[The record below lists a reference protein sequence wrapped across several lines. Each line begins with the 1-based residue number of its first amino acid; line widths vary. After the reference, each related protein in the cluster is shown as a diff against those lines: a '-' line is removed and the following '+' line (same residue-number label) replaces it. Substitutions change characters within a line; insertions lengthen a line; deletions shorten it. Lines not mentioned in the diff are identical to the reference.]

1 MYFVIKITN
10 YKGIQMKRTLSI
22 LCLLLAAVM
31 VFVSCG
37 EDPFF
42 YNVEFDSDG
51 GSKVETQTVKSG
63 EKAKK
68 PETPVK
74 EGYNFVDWYDG
85 ESVFDFDTE
94 ITKDYKLTAKWTSA
108 KPTYTV
114 TFDANGAAD
123 TVPAQ
128 TVEEGGKATKPDDP
142 TRSGYELVQWN
153 KADGTKFDFDK
164 DTVTGNITLTAVWE
178 KVYTVGQ
185 AGPAGG
191 TVIYDVDKDNA
202 TGNADGLVSSECGW
216 RYLELAPAD
225 ADTGAWKMDNL
236 GSGITTT
243 DGIGCGEAN
252 TKSLLDSVTESA
264 TGNSWSKIVKAYK
277 VEVDGTSYTG
287 WYLPSEAEFRI
298 AASYFDIGDNNYWTS
313 KYISENTVSLYNGY
327 AKNFYN
333 QSPKNNACR
342 IRLMRKF

>member
-1 MYFVIKITN
+1 
-10 YKGIQMKRTLSI
+10 MKRTLSI

-31 VFVSCG
+31 VLVSCG

-74 EGYNFVDWYDG
+74 DGYNFVDWYDG

-94 ITKDYKLTAKWTSA
+94 ITKDYKLKAKWVSA

-114 TFDANGAAD
+114 TFDVNGATG
-123 TVPAQ
+123 TVPTQ
-128 TVEEGGKATKPDDP
+128 TVEEGGKATKPEDP
-142 TRSGYELVQWN
+142 EKTGYYLVQWN
-153 KADGTKFDFDK
+153 RADGTKFDFNS
-164 DTVTGNITLTAVWE
+164 DTVTENITLTAVWQ

-202 TGNADGLVSSECGW
+202 TGNADGLISSECGW
-216 RYLELAPAD
+216 RYLELASED
-225 ADTGAWKMDNL
+225 AGTGAWSMSNL
-236 GSGITTT
+236 GSDITTT
-243 DGIGCGEAN
+243 DGIGCGEAS
-252 TKSLLDSVTESA
+252 TKSMLDSVTESA

-277 VEVDGTSYTG
+277 VEVEGTSYTG
-287 WYLPSEAEFRI
+287 WHLPSKAELTI
-298 AASYFDIGDNNYWTS
+298 ALSYFDGGTHSYWTS
-313 KYISENTVSLYNGY
+313 TFSSDGELYSFNGNVKDYLASNTKIKSCYM
-327 AKNFYN
+327 
-333 QSPKNNACR
+333 
-342 IRLMRKF
+342 RLIRKF